1 MAAPVTPPE
10 FYIRLESFAR
20 STGLSLNVFGQKMGF
35 GSGVFSRV
43 LRDQV
48 SVGVNH
54 LIHLFTQY
62 PDLNPRWLLL
72 GEAPMRT
79 TRADRQSREELEMEL
94 LKMRGQNEA
103 LREVVQVWSAKLKEA
118 NRT

>member
-1 MAAPVTPPE
+1 
-10 FYIRLESFAR
+10 
-20 STGLSLNVFGQKMGF
+20 
-35 GSGVFSRV
+35 
-43 LRDQV
+43 
-48 SVGVNH
+48 
-54 LIHLFTQY
+54 

-79 TRADRQSREELEMEL
+79 TRADRQSREELELEL

-118 NRT
+118 NQT